1 MTIAN
6 DRNFRLFWAGQT
18 ASNLGDA
25 LGFVA
30 MPLLVFEATK
40 SVVAMGTVT
49 AITGVG
55 QLTGATFSG
64 VVVDRVNR
72 RRLML
77 ACDLVR
83 MVLYAALPLTTML
96 HAPSMAIICFVTAI
110 AAVTSNL
117 FMVAHMASIPNLVDA
132 SEVASANGRLQATQ
146 ALTFVVGSAFA
157 GIVCNRFGPAWALG
171 IDAISFALSALSL
184 SRIAF
189 RSEGATRASG
199 GLSDLWSGLF
209 FLAQSRVLRSLAL
222 FQTGVALLGS
232 IGVGAAVIDLIVYR
246 LKTDFDASGALV
258 GGVLALA
265 SIGAVLGAISAARAR
280 RAFSFGAIAVMG
292 TAIQACGM
300 LAAGLGHGA
309 ISITLGGV
317 LWSGGLTF
325 RSVGATSLRQTS
337 TPDALLGRVV
347 AAGWVLIFSA
357 GALGA
362 VLVTRVAAAI
372 GAAHTST
379 CIGIA
384 LAILCGFAARSPLV
398 TASEPK
404 PRTP

>member
-1 MTIAN
+1 MALTA
-6 DRNFRLFWAGQT
+6 DRNFRLFWTGQT

-25 LGFVA
+25 FGFVA

-72 RRLML
+72 RRLMM

-83 MVLYAALPLTTML
+83 MLLYATLPLTTVMRS
-96 HAPSMAIICFVTAI
+96 ASMAIICLVVAV

-117 FMVAHMASIPNLVDA
+117 FMVAHMASVPNLVDA
-132 SEVASANGRLQATQ
+132 KDVASANGRLQATQ
-146 ALTFVVGSAFA
+146 ALTFVVGSALA
-157 GIVCNRFGPAWALG
+157 GAVCSRFGPAWALG
-171 IDAISFALSALSL
+171 IDAMSFAISALSL
-184 SRIAF
+184 SRIVF
-189 RSEGATRASG
+189 RHENEARHAG
-199 GLSDLWSGLF
+199 GFADLWSGLF
-209 FLAQSRVLRSLAL
+209 FLARHRVLRALAM

-246 LKTDFDASGALV
+246 LKTDFDASGAMV

-265 SIGAVLGAISAARAR
+265 SVGAVMGAVSASRVQRLVSLGAT
-280 RAFSFGAIAVMG
+280 AVAG
-292 TAIQACGM
+292 TAIQALGM
-300 LAAGLGHGA
+300 LAAGLSHGA
-309 ISITLGGV
+309 IGVTLGGM

-347 AAGWVLIFSA
+347 AGGWVLIFSA

-362 VLVTRVAAAI
+362 VIVTHLAAAV
-372 GAAHTST
+372 GAARAST
-379 CIGIA
+379 CIGVGLVILCA
-384 LAILCGFAARSPLV
+384 LATRSPLV
-398 TASEPK
+398 K
-404 PRTP
+404 K